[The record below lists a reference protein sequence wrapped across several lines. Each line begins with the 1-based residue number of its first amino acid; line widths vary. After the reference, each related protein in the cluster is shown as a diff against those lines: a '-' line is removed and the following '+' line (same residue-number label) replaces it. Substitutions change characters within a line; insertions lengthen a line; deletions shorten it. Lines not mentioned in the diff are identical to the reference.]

1 MSATVTDTALHKA
14 IFLQKNSILL
24 TSVRNKTN
32 LEDSRRQLYEEV
44 TSMQYAGLC
53 EEKQQLST
61 FESTIVRDCARVL
74 RSIFAKYSDER
85 VGFSVVQAIWDLG
98 RDIPRLDLGPGF
110 FAELN
115 HLFGGLRG
123 APLTQHP
130 DTTSFGHVTGRQA
143 ALLRSS
149 ELDRI
154 WADVESRMA
163 RFPTGLE
170 PERIAARTARRQ
182 EILDALNAT
191 DQDWRNWHWQARH
204 VITTAEDLARLVR
217 VSEDELAAVRTT
229 LERRQPF
236 GITPYYASLMDN
248 DPEGGSDRTIR
259 AQVIPPMSYVDGLAK
274 HTGDKAEAFDFMR
287 ETDTSPIDLITRR
300 YPSIVILKP
309 FNTCP
314 QICVYCQRNWEIE
327 RPMAPGAMA
336 PKSVVDRALDWI
348 ASHPAVTEVL
358 VTGGDPFAMSDRA
371 LRRILERLASID
383 HIEII
388 RIGTRMPV
396 TMPMRVTPELA
407 GLLGSF
413 RHPGRRD
420 VCVVTHVEHVS
431 EVTPDMVQAVERLKQ
446 HGLSVYNQM
455 VYTFFVSRR
464 FEAAALRRLL
474 RKCGVDPYYTFAPKG
489 KEETAAYRVPI
500 ARILQEQ
507 KEEAR
512 LLPGTRR
519 TDAAVFNVPGLGKN
533 HLLAS
538 QHRDIVSILPD
549 GSRVYEFH
557 PWEKNIVERE
567 SYLGQDV
574 PILDY
579 LDRLQAMGEDP
590 DDYSTIW
597 YYF

>member
-1 MSATVTDTALHKA
+1 MSTPANTFPQKKE
-14 IFLQKNSILL
+14 FLENNSALL
-24 TSVRNKTN
+24 TSLRALPD
-32 LEDSRRQLYEEV
+32 LESCRRGLYEAV
-44 TSMQYAGLC
+44 TAMQYAGLC
-53 EEKQQLST
+53 EGDQDLSA

-74 RSIFAKYSDER
+74 RSILARYSDDR
-85 VGFSVVQAIWDLG
+85 AGFSVVQALWDLA
-98 RDIPRLDLGPGF
+98 RKRPRPDLGPGF

-115 HLFGGLRG
+115 HLFQGLSG
-123 APLTQHP
+123 SPLTARP
-130 DTTSFGHVTGRQA
+130 DATGFGDVTGQEA
-143 ALLRSS
+143 ARRRSL
-149 ELDRI
+149 ELDQI
-154 WADVESRMA
+154 WTDVENRMA
-163 RFPTGLE
+163 RFVDGLR
-170 PERIAARTARRQ
+170 PDSVARRAARRQ
-182 EILDALNAT
+182 QILDVLGGT
-191 DQDWRNWHWQARH
+191 DEDWANWHWQARH
-204 VITTAEDLARLVR
+204 IITTAEDLARLVR
-217 VSEDELAAVRTT
+217 VDDHELAAVRKA
-229 LERRQPF
+229 LETRQPF
-236 GITPYYASLMDN
+236 GITPYYASLMDD
-248 DPEGGSDRTIR
+248 DPKSGMDRTIR
-259 AQVIPPMSYVDGLAK
+259 AQVIPPMSYVDGMAK
-274 HTGDKAEAFDFMR
+274 HAGDKAEALDFMR
-287 ETDTSPIDLITRR
+287 EADTSPIDLITRR

-348 ASHPAVTEVL
+348 AEHPAISEVL

-371 LRRILERLASID
+371 LRRILERLAGIG
-383 HIEII
+383 HIEMI
-388 RIGTRMPV
+388 RVGTRMPV

-407 GLLGSF
+407 GMLGSF
-413 RHPGRRD
+413 REPGRRD
-420 VCVVTHVEHVS
+420 VCVVTHIEHVS
-431 EVTPDMVQAVERLKQ
+431 EVTPDMVQAVERLKR

-474 RKCGVDPYYTFAPKG
+474 RRCGIDPYYTFAPKG

-574 PILDY
+574 PILEY
-579 LDRLQAMGEDP
+579 LKRLHALGENP